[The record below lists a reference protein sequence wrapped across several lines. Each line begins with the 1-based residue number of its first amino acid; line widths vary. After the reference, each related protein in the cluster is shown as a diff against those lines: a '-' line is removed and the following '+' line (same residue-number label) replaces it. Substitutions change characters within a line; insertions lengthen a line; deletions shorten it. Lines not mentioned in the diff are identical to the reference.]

1 MTHAWGYDDVLTYG
15 YTPVPGLRDKYG
27 ARPPWQGWYENHSPH
42 LPKDEAPPKKEVLI
56 KWRDNIFRAIE
67 EGHFVTKKADGSS
80 GKLKLT
86 AENAMNWVG
95 IVVESENAQLQEIA
109 PGSGE
114 FIFRDLYGSLHNY
127 GHDKF
132 AEIGYHEYTSDKN
145 PLGVMTSNIGSPRDP
160 CFWLWHT
167 HIDDFRQVVVKKYVH
182 NLDEFKPE
190 AKIKA
195 LKIAP
200 QDSTSKT
207 PPGGIATF
215 LDPPRLDYNEC
226 NAKLEHEPYQWELV
240 VSSTRNPPPDQ
251 DDPQI
256 FTIRLFIAPAVLI
269 QDQRAWIEMDK
280 FTYKLCKLEDEIV
293 RKDTESSVARKLRT
307 VTGANQSSRCLCGW
321 PPNMMLPIGK
331 PGGMEYVAFAM
342 LTDDQLGQVS
352 YHTVILSP

>member
-1 MTHAWGYDDVLTYG
+1 
-15 YTPVPGLRDKYG
+15 
-27 ARPPWQGWYENHSPH
+27 
-42 LPKDEAPPKKEVLI
+42 
-56 KWRDNIFRAIE
+56 
-67 EGHFVTKKADGSS
+67 
-80 GKLKLT
+80 
-86 AENAMNWVG
+86 MNWVG
-95 IVVESENAQLQEIA
+95 IVVESENSQLQEIA

-167 HIDDFRQVVVKKYVH
+167 HIDDFHQVVVKKFVH
-182 NLDEFKPE
+182 NLDEFQPE
-190 AKIKA
+190 AKIKT
-195 LKIAP
+195 LKVVP
-200 QDSTSKT
+200 RDETSKT

-215 LDPPRLDYNEC
+215 LGPPRLDYNEC
-226 NAKLEHEPYQWELV
+226 NAKLDHEPYQWELTV
-240 VSSTRNPPPDQ
+240 ASTRNPPPDQ
-251 DDPQI
+251 DTPQV
-256 FTIRLFIAPAVLI
+256 FTIRLFIAPTVLI

-280 FTYKLCKLEDEIV
+280 FTYKLCKVEDEII
-293 RKDTESSVARKLRT
+293 RKDVESSVARKLRT
-307 VTGANQSSRCLCGW
+307 VTTMNHSSRCLCGW

-352 YHTVILSP
+352 YHTHNTILQVCNALLYCVKHFMN